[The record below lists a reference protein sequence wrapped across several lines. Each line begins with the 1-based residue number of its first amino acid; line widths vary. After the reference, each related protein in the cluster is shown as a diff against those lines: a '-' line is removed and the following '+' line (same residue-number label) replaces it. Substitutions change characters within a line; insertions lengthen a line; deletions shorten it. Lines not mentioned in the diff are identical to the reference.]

1 MTKPDLPEARL
12 SKRLSPPSGAAI
24 ESFSDL
30 LADAPDLQG
39 VCQAA
44 LNFALTTTA
53 HPSGVLFAQSVND
66 RHYLS
71 LARRD
76 ISPEWA
82 TQLSRPFDPLHQ
94 LVQTIIRSG
103 EYIVGE
109 AAARY
114 HGLPNLAAAVPLE
127 TRSGIQGALLIEGE
141 ICSPVE
147 VDWLLKLSRP
157 IGRAIRLSRTGHAPQ
172 DPPPSAGQ
180 PGEPALLEALLNNLP
195 GYMYII
201 NSAYELVA
209 FNASMANRVGQDYK
223 TLRGRLCYQAIYQ
236 RSEVCLDCMA
246 AETLKSGKGTIRTA
260 ARPSTDRR
268 LDDPTT
274 WEIRSYPV
282 FASDGRVEQTILLEQ
297 DITDRRE
304 LEEVVA
310 QSGKLAA
317 LGQLA
322 AGVAHEINN
331 PLTAIIANAQIL
343 QRELPADDE
352 RRESVDLIALAGARA
367 AQVVRNLLDFARKE
381 QDQRAMTNVNDTLRS
396 ALALVQHELISRAIS
411 IQISLDE
418 KLPHILAAPDSLQ
431 GVWLNLLL
439 NALESIDKIP
449 GSICVSSQ
457 LVGEDVHVSITDNGR
472 GIPAERLER
481 IFQPFYTTKAPG
493 LGTGLGLS
501 VCTQIVEKHAGRI
514 MVESQVGQGSEF
526 RVVLPVSHKPA

>member
-1 MTKPDLPEARL
+1 MTKPDLPEVRL
-12 SKRLSPPSGAAI
+12 SKRLSPPSGAAM

-39 VCQAA
+39 VCETA
-44 LNFALTTTA
+44 LSFALTTTA
-53 HPSGVLFAQSVND
+53 HAAGVLFAQSVND
-66 RHYLS
+66 RHYLCK
-71 LARRD
+71 ARKNL
-76 ISPEWA
+76 SPEWA
-82 TQLSRPFDPLHQ
+82 AQLSRPFDPLHQ

-114 HGLPNLAAAVPLE
+114 LGLPNLAAAVPLE

-157 IGRAIRLSRTGHAPQ
+157 IGRAIRLSRAGRAPDDQ
-172 DPPPSAGQ
+172 PPSTGQ
-180 PGEPALLEALLNNLP
+180 PGESALLEALLNNLP

-209 FNASMANRVGQDYK
+209 LNASMSNRVGQEYK
-223 TLRGRLCYQAIYQ
+223 ALRGRLCYQALYQ
-236 RSEVCLDCMA
+236 RDEACPDCMA
-246 AETLKSGKGTIRTA
+246 AETLHSGKGTIRTA
-260 ARPSTDRR
+260 TRPSTDRR
-268 LDDPTT
+268 SDDPTT
-274 WEIRSYPV
+274 WEVRSYPV
-282 FASDGRVEQTILLEQ
+282 FAGDGRVEQTILLEQ
-297 DITDRRE
+297 NITDRRE

-343 QRELPADDE
+343 QRDLPADDE

-381 QDQRAMTNVNDTLRS
+381 QDQRAMTNVNDTLRA
-396 ALALVQHELISRAIS
+396 ALALVQHELISRAVS
-411 IQISLDE
+411 IQISFDE
-418 KLPHILAAPDSLQ
+418 KLPHILAAPESLQ

-439 NALESIDKIP
+439 NAIESIDKAP
-449 GSICVSSQ
+449 GSICVESQ
-457 LVGEDVHVSITDNGR
+457 LVGEEIHISISDNGR

-481 IFQPFYTTKAPG
+481 IFEPFYTTKAPG
-493 LGTGLGLS
+493 RGTGLGLS

-526 RVVLPVSHKPA
+526 RVVLPVDYKPA

>member
-1 MTKPDLPEARL
+1 
-12 SKRLSPPSGAAI
+12 
-24 ESFSDL
+24 
-30 LADAPDLQG
+30 
-39 VCQAA
+39 
-44 LNFALTTTA
+44 
-53 HPSGVLFAQSVND
+53 
-66 RHYLS
+66 
-71 LARRD
+71 
-76 ISPEWA
+76 
-82 TQLSRPFDPLHQ
+82 
-94 LVQTIIRSG
+94 
-103 EYIVGE
+103 
-109 AAARY
+109 
-114 HGLPNLAAAVPLE
+114 
-127 TRSGIQGALLIEGE
+127 
-141 ICSPVE
+141 
-147 VDWLLKLSRP
+147 
-157 IGRAIRLSRTGHAPQ
+157 
-172 DPPPSAGQ
+172 
-180 PGEPALLEALLNNLP
+180 LLEALLNNLP

-209 FNASMANRVGQDYK
+209 FNASMSNRVGQDYK

-493 LGTGLGLS
+493 RGTGLGLS